1 MDFNLKSQ
9 MAARHIQDFSDAAS
23 LEPHWG
29 YSDRV
34 VPCTN
39 DAGSCAYLDVVYGS
53 HDLGMLYSGILWI
66 IIGGIL
72 LVWAVGRRALPS
84 LSEEDVLRAAILED
98 SRQSK
103 SFLNRLRQAISS
115 GMNRYLL
122 PDFIR
127 PIFGRTTRLQVLIL
141 AVLSGYLLIFS
152 FVGIVY
158 NTWIT
163 PVKNMP
169 GVYNTRVSL
178 GPWADRIGIL
188 AYALTPLAVLFASRE
203 SILSLLTGVPYQN
216 FNFLHRWLGYII
228 VIQSV
233 LHTVGWLV
241 IEVRLYQPQPK
252 VAVEWITQLY
262 MIWGCIALFFILALY
277 VLSLP
282 PVIRLTGY
290 EFFRKSHY
298 VLAMLYVGA
307 CIGHWNYLEC
317 FMIPALIIW
326 FLDRAARAI
335 RTALVHHDFIEGK
348 GMGFSAAQAGMV
360 IFPDSENGDVIRLD
374 FSHPHD
380 AWSIGQH
387 FYLCFTE
394 SSIWQSH
401 PFTPLN
407 VPITVNGRTKHSY
420 IFRAKSGETKKVAE
434 VVKRKL
440 ATVSGDKSEAA
451 LTTSVILTGPYG
463 DPILRN
469 VTSDVNILCVA
480 GGTGVTYVLPALMS
494 LRRHSGASRKLE
506 LVWVVRHTRDI
517 EWIRP
522 ELDLLEAEDG
532 PKVVVRI
539 FATRDASSPVSSP
552 RQSKN
557 LSESGSTSDARG
569 HSGEK
574 QIQMVATPIGDITS
588 SDAPRHPDMT
598 TTVRQ
603 FVDATISGR
612 TAVFASGPGGL
623 ISDIRV
629 AVAQCNSVMKVWR
642 GEERYNVS
650 LIHDER
656 MER

>member
-1 MDFNLKSQ
+1 MDFHLKSQ
-9 MAARHIQDFSDAAS
+9 LAARHIQDFSNAAS

-39 DAGSCAYLDVVYGS
+39 DAGSCAYLDVVYNS

-84 LSEEDVLRAAILED
+84 LSEEDVLRAALLED
-98 SRQSK
+98 SRK
-103 SFLNRLRQAISS
+103 RRSFLNRLCQAISS

-141 AVLSGYLLIFS
+141 VVLSGYLLIFS

-169 GVYNTRVSL
+169 GVHNTRVSL

-188 AYALTPLAVLFASRE
+188 AYALTPLSVLLASRE

-216 FNFLHRWLGYII
+216 FNFLHRWVGYII

-233 LHTVGWLV
+233 LHTIGWLV
-241 IEVRLYQPQPK
+241 IEVRLYQPQPT
-252 VAVEWITQLY
+252 VAVGWITQLY
-262 MIWGCIALFFILALY
+262 MIWGCIALFLLMSLY

-307 CIGHWNYLEC
+307 CIGHWKNLEC

-335 RTALVHHDFIEGK
+335 RTALIHHNFVDGK
-348 GMGFSAAQAGMV
+348 GMGFSAAQAGMT
-360 IFPDSENGDVIRLD
+360 IFPDSRNGDVIRLD

-407 VPITVNGRTKHSY
+407 APVTVNGRTKHSY
-420 IFRAKSGETKKVAE
+420 IFRAKGGETRKVAE
-434 VVKRKL
+434 IAKRKL
-440 ATVSGDKSEAA
+440 STASGDKCEATP
-451 LTTSVILTGPYG
+451 TTSVILTGPYG
-463 DPILRN
+463 DSILRN

-480 GGTGVTYVLPALMS
+480 GGTGITYVLPALMS
-494 LRRHSGASRKLE
+494 LKKHAGASRKLE
-506 LVWVVRHTRDI
+506 LVWIVRHMTDI
-517 EWIRP
+517 EWIKP
-522 ELDLLEAEDG
+522 ELDNLESEDG
-532 PKVVVRI
+532 RRVVVRI
-539 FATRDASSPVSSP
+539 FATRDASSPDSSP
-552 RQSKN
+552 HQYNN
-557 LSESGSTSDARG
+557 LSESGSSSNAG
-569 HSGEK
+569 EHSGEK
-574 QIQMVATPIGDITS
+574 QGQVTARAISNTTI
-588 SDAPRHPDMT
+588 SDATRHPDT
-598 TTVRQ
+598 TAIVRQ
-603 FVDATISGR
+603 FVDATVSGR
-612 TAVFASGPGGL
+612 TTVYASGPGVL
-623 ISDIRV
+623 
-629 AVAQCNSVMKVWR
+629 
-642 GEERYNVS
+642 YYVS
-650 LIHDER
+650 GACIAMLRAKLRAITRKGIEAFILPKDY
-656 MER
+656 

>member
-1 MDFNLKSQ
+1 MDFQLKSQ
-9 MAARHIQDFSDAAS
+9 LAARHIQDFSDAAS

-39 DAGSCAYLDVVYGS
+39 DAGSCAYLDVVYDS

-66 IIGGIL
+66 LIGGIL
-72 LVWAVGRRALPS
+72 LVWAVGRRSLPS
-84 LSEEDVLRAAILED
+84 LSEEDVLRAALLED
-98 SRQSK
+98 SPRSK
-103 SFLNRLRQAISS
+103 SFNNRLRQAISS

-188 AYALTPLAVLFASRE
+188 AYALTPLSVLFASRE
-203 SILSLLTGVPYQN
+203 SILSLLTGIPYQN
-216 FNFLHRWLGYII
+216 FNFLHRWVGYII

-233 LHTVGWLV
+233 MHTIGWLV

-262 MIWGCIALFFILALY
+262 MIWGCIALLFIMALY

-298 VLAMLYVGA
+298 ILAMLYVGA
-307 CIGHWNYLEC
+307 CIGHWKNLEC

-326 FLDRAARAI
+326 FLDRAARAV
-335 RTALVHHDFIEGK
+335 RTALIHHNFIEGR
-348 GMGFSAAQAGMV
+348 GMGFSAAQAGISV
-360 IFPDSENGDVIRLD
+360 FPDSENGDVVRLD

-380 AWSIGQH
+380 PWSIGQH

-407 VPITVNGRTKHSY
+407 APITVNGRTKHSY
-420 IFRAKSGETKKVAE
+420 IFRAKGGETKMVAE
-434 VVKRKL
+434 IAKRKL
-440 ATVSGDKSEAA
+440 ATISGNRSEAA
-451 LTTSVILTGPYG
+451 PTTSVILTGPYG
-463 DPILRN
+463 DPILRSI
-469 VTSDVNILCVA
+469 TSNVNILCVA

-494 LRRHSGASRKLE
+494 LQKSSGASRKLE
-506 LVWVVRHTRDI
+506 LIWVVRHIRDV
-517 EWIRP
+517 EWIKP
-522 ELDLLEAEDG
+522 ELDSLEAKSN
-532 PKVVVRI
+532 PKVVVRV
-539 FATRDASSPVSSP
+539 FATRDAGSPVSSP
-552 RQSKN
+552 RQSNN
-557 LSESGSTSDARG
+557 LSESGSKSDARE
-569 HSGEK
+569 HLGEK
-574 QIQMVATPIGDITS
+574 QVQMTAETIGDITS
-588 SDAPRHPDMT
+588 SDAPRHPHMT
-598 TTVRQ
+598 AIVRQ
-603 FVDATISGR
+603 FVETTVSGR

-629 AVAQCNSVMKVWR
+629 AVAHCNVIGKVWQ